1 MTVEVQVQ
9 VSQYIDN
16 VLKNDT
22 LEEVFNCFIIHSPEM
37 QEYKERRYQDDIKS
51 LFTNIPQESL
61 ETALKQYIS
70 VVACLSNH
78 RQMQTLLSL
87 LHHAVTS
94 NVLQAK
100 PVCEALLASE
110 KFHYT
115 VEEYWC
121 QSLSLI
127 QKIVGGIEYK
137 GVRDLLKVVFEK
149 ALSIPS
155 SVNVSVMRQLNALSD
170 VIEHIFDRSAAL
182 LPSYLIFDDVQK
194 RMQPKSKWPHWK
206 FAKLVSSFVDSF
218 QPCAQMV
225 TIVGRSKLQPVVG
238 HSGTCCSVW
247 KLDPNTAKF
256 AVKGHL
262 PFSAEAQQP
271 QHDLLRYVLEQPYS
285 REMVNSMLGLCK
297 QQKQRCPVLEEQLV
311 SLVVLAMEKSEGDAE
326 GLEDGSPIQLFW
338 QNLSSQLIYFV
349 LFQYASFP
357 HMVLALHDKLVG
369 RNLRKGRDHLMWVLL
384 QFISGSIQ
392 KNPLNDFLPVMKLY
406 DLLYPE
412 KEPLPFPDVTK
423 PHCTRALAITSIW
436 VHLMRKAQQEKTRLH
451 RPLPQ
456 ALQTHLEYLQQSVL
470 SNQSTLSFGN
480 DYWISLLC
488 NAYSTN
494 QDYFSRPMGV
504 LVDAIQGSQRNQGNM
519 SSSSS
524 SASNPT
530 HPLGMNVLDSLTV
543 HTKMSL
549 IHNVV
554 TQIMKMA
561 QAKSSITLAP
571 ALIETYSR
579 LLVYNEIE
587 SLGIKGFISHL
598 LPTVFRQ
605 QAWGILHTL
614 LEMFSYRLHHI
625 QPHYR
630 VQLLSHLHSLAAVP
644 QTNQTQLHLCVESTA
659 LKLITGLGSAEVQ
672 PQLSRFQNEP
682 KNLLS
687 TESEELNKALVLTLA
702 RAVHVTGSETLS
714 MSWCKEILSL
724 VMQNTPHSWSSLT
737 LMSFPPSLAEFFQQH
752 QAQRENKA
760 QLKRSVEEEY
770 RKWKTMSNE
779 NDIIAHFSQQGTP
792 HLFLCLLWKMLLEND
807 RISPLAYKILDRI
820 GARALSSHLRTFAD
834 FLVFEV
840 SNTVGGQHV
849 NKCIDAL
856 NDLIWKYHVISL
868 DRLILCLALR
878 SFEGNE
884 IQVCFF
890 IIHLLLIRPPEFK
903 SRVLDFVKD
912 NSPEHWKQTDW
923 HEKHLAFHRKY
934 QEKFYFEGLQDL
946 SGQSQQHTYLP
957 VYFGNICLRFLPVM
971 DIVIHRFLELHPV
984 ATISVESLLEH
995 LGCLYKFHDRPLT
1008 YLYNTLHYYEQK
1020 LKDRPP
1026 LKKKLVAAITGSLK
1040 DIRSGNWALSEAYLG
1055 YLQRS
1060 AEDTAWVP
1068 ELDYYISLVGR
1079 MADTMAGKSPFP
1091 HTDWRFNEF
1100 PNPAAHALHV
1110 TCIELMALPV
1120 AAAVVGNNLLD
1131 VVLKGHTVLPR
1142 GSIENWMNAIGLIL
1156 TALPEPYWAVL
1167 SDRILSALQG
1177 PNLQSGSG
1185 GQSIFQLLSF
1195 SSNHSS
1201 ITEVQCCY
1209 LMALVHAV
1217 WYHASIGQISQIPQI
1232 MRERFKPVV
1241 KTEEQF
1247 LFLCHLVAPF
1257 FQRMST
1263 ERTRFIMDIT
1273 KELYEMLE
1281 SVDKH
1286 CEQLNYIDQ
1295 ITDLLYHIKYM
1306 FTGDSVKADVERSIR
1321 NLRPALQL
1329 RLRFIT
1335 HLNIEETNAS

>member
-1 MTVEVQVQ
+1 MAAVEVQVTRY
-9 VSQYIDN
+9 VDN
-16 VLKNDT
+16 VLQNDT
-22 LEEVFNCFIIHSPEM
+22 LEEVFNCFIIHS
-37 QEYKERRYQDDIKS
+37 QEVQEFKERTYQEDIKT
-51 LFTNIPQESL
+51 LFSGIAQESL
-61 ETALKQYIS
+61 DAALKQYVTMVS
-70 VVACLSNH
+70 NLSNH

-87 LHHAVTS
+87 LHHAVTAG
-94 NVLQAK
+94 VVQPK
-100 PVCEALLASE
+100 PVCDALLATD

-115 VEEYWC
+115 AEEYWC
-121 QSLSLI
+121 QSLCLI
-127 QKIVGGIEYK
+127 QKIVAGIDYK
-137 GVRDLLKVVFEK
+137 GVRDLLKAIFDK
-149 ALSIPS
+149 ALSIPQT
-155 SVNVSVMRQLNALSD
+155 VNISMMRQLNTISGVL
-170 VIEHIFDRSAAL
+170 EHIFDRNAAL

-194 RMQPKSKWPHWK
+194 RLASKTNWPHWK
-206 FAKLVSSFVDSF
+206 FAKLVSDFVDSF

-225 TIVGRSKLQPVVG
+225 TIVGRSKLRPVVG
-238 HSGTCCSVW
+238 HSGTCCTVW

-256 AVKGHL
+256 TMKGQL
-262 PFSAEAQQP
+262 PYSAEVQQP
-271 QHDLLRYVLEQPYS
+271 QTELLRYVLEQPYS
-285 REMVNSMLGLCK
+285 REMVCSMLGLSK
-297 QQKQRCPVLEEQLV
+297 QQKQRCPVLEQELV
-311 SLVVLAMEKSEGDAE
+311 ALVVRAMEKSEQE
-326 GLEDGSPIQLFW
+326 GPEEPIELFW

-349 LFQYASFP
+349 LFQYANFP
-357 HMVLALHDKLVG
+357 HMVLALHDQASLLFTLVG
-369 RNLRKGRDHLMWVLL
+369 KNLRKGRDHLMWVLL
-384 QFISGSIQ
+384 QFISGSIT

-436 VHLMRKAQQEKTRLH
+436 VHLTRKAQLEKVRLQ
-451 RPLPQ
+451 RPLPH
-456 ALQTHLEYLQQSVL
+456 ALATHLEYLQQPFV
-470 SNQSTLSFGN
+470 SNTTLSFGS

-494 QDYFSRPMGV
+494 QEYFMRPMGI
-504 LVDAIQGSQRNQGNM
+504 LAEAIQCSQRNQGSM
-519 SSSSS
+519 SSSNSNTP
-524 SASNPT
+524 NPT

-554 TQIMKMA
+554 THVMKIP
-561 QAKSSITLAP
+561 QAKSTVSLTP

-579 LLVYNEIE
+579 LLVYSEIE
-587 SLGIKGFISHL
+587 SLGIKGFINHL

-672 PQLSRFQNEP
+672 PQLSRFQTEP
-682 KNLLS
+682 KTLLS
-687 TESEELNKALVLTLA
+687 SESEELNKALILTLA
-702 RAVHVTGSETLS
+702 RAIHITGSETLS
-714 MSWCKEILSL
+714 MVWCKELL
-724 VMQNTPHSWSSLT
+724 TTAMQSTPHSWSSLT
-737 LMSFPPSLAEFFQQH
+737 LLSFPHSLSEFFQQH

-840 SNTVGGQHV
+840 SNSVGGQHV
-849 NKCIDAL
+849 NK
-856 NDLIWKYHVISL
+856 
-868 DRLILCLALR
+868 ALR

-890 IIHLLLIRPPEFK
+890 IIQMLLIRPSEFK
-903 SRVLDFVKD
+903 NRVLDFVKD

-923 HEKHLAFHRKY
+923 HEKHLAFNRKY
-934 QEKFYFEGLQDL
+934 PEKFYFEGLQDL

-957 VYFGNICLRFLPVM
+957 VYFGNICLRFIPVM
-971 DIVIHRFLELHPV
+971 DIVIHRFLELYPV
-984 ATISVESLLEH
+984 ATISVESILEH

-1040 DIRSGNWALSEAYLG
+1040 DIRSGNWALSEAYLN
-1055 YLQRS
+1055 YLQRPT
-1060 AEDTAWVP
+1060 EDTAWIP
-1068 ELDYYISLVGR
+1068 DLDYYIGLVGR
-1079 MADTMAGKSPFP
+1079 MADTVAGRSPFP

-1110 TCIELMALPV
+1110 TCIELMALPIS
-1120 AAAVVGNNLLD
+1120 AAVVGNALLD
-1131 VVLKGHTVLPR
+1131 VVLKGHTVLLR
-1142 GSIENWMNAIGLIL
+1142 SSIENWMNAIGLIL

-1167 SDRILSALQG
+1167 NDRILASLQG
-1177 PNLQSGSG
+1177 PHLATSSGSK
-1185 GQSIFQLLSF
+1185 QSIFQLLSF
-1195 SSNHSS
+1195 TSNHNS

-1217 WYHASIGQISQIPQI
+1217 WYHASVGQISQIPQI
-1232 MRERFKPVV
+1232 MRDRFKPVV

-1257 FQRMST
+1257 FQRMGN
-1263 ERTRFIMDIT
+1263 ERSRIVMDIT
-1273 KELYEMLE
+1273 MELYEMLE
-1281 SVDKH
+1281 NVDKN

-1306 FTGDSVKADVERSIR
+1306 FTGDSIKTEIERSIR
-1321 NLRPALQL
+1321 NLRPALQR

-1335 HLNIEETNAS
+1335 HLNIEETAAS

>member
-1 MTVEVQVQ
+1 MTMSVEAQVMR
-9 VSQYIDN
+9 YIDN

-22 LEEVFNCFIIHSPEM
+22 LEEVFNCFIIHSQEM
-37 QEYKERRYQDDIKS
+37 QEYKERTYQEDIRT
-51 LFTNIPQESL
+51 LFSNIPQDGVEV
-61 ETALKQYIS
+61 ALKHYVA
-70 VVACLSNH
+70 VVATLSNH
-78 RQMQTLLSL
+78 RQKQTLLYL

-94 NVLQAK
+94 NVVQAK
-100 PVCEALLASE
+100 PVCDALLSTE
-110 KFHYT
+110 KFTYT
-115 VEEYWC
+115 NEEYWC
-121 QSLSLI
+121 QALALI
-127 QKIVGGIEYK
+127 RKIISGIDYK
-137 GVRDLLKVVFEK
+137 GVRDLLKVIFGK

-155 SVNVSVMRQLNALSD
+155 SVNVSVMRQLNALTD
-170 VIEHIFDRSAAL
+170 VIEHSLDRNAAL
-182 LPSYLIFDDVQK
+182 LPSYLILDDVQK
-194 RMQPKSKWPHWK
+194 RSLPKGKWPHWK
-206 FAKLVSSFVDSF
+206 FAKLVANFIDSF

-238 HSGTCCSVW
+238 HSGTGCSIW
-247 KLDPNTAKF
+247 KLDPVTAKF
-256 AVKGHL
+256 TMKGQL
-262 PFSAEAQQP
+262 PYSSEVQKP
-271 QHDLLRYVLEQPYS
+271 QNDLLRYVLEQPYS
-285 REMVNSMLGLCK
+285 REMVCSMLGLSK
-297 QQKQRCPVLEEQLV
+297 QQKHRCPVLEEQLV
-311 SLVVLAMEKSEGDAE
+311 ELIVVAMEKSEADAE
-326 GLEDGSPIQLFW
+326 GLEDGGPIQLFW

-412 KEPLPFPDVTK
+412 KEPLPFPDVNK
-423 PHCTRALAITSIW
+423 PHCTRVLAITSIW
-436 VHLMRKAQQEKTRLH
+436 VHLMRKAQQEKVRLQ

-456 ALQTHLEYLQQSVL
+456 ALQTHLEYLQQWFVT
-470 SNQSTLSFGN
+470 NQSTMNFGN

-494 QDYFSRPMGV
+494 QDYFTRPMGV
-504 LVDAIQGSQRNQGNM
+504 LVEAIQGNQRSQSSM

-524 SASNPT
+524 GQNNPT

-554 TQIMKMA
+554 THVMKMA
-561 QAKSSITLAP
+561 PAKSSISLTP
-571 ALIETYSR
+571 ALVETYSR

-682 KNLLS
+682 KSMLS
-687 TESEELNKALVLTLA
+687 SESEELNKALILTLA
-702 RAVHVTGSETLS
+702 RAIHVTGSESLS
-714 MSWCKEILSL
+714 MTWCKEILTTI
-724 VMQNTPHSWSSLT
+724 MQNTPHSWSGQT
-737 LMSFPPSLAEFFQQH
+737 LSSFPKSLNEFFNQH

-840 SNTVGGQHV
+840 SNSVGGQHV

-856 NDLIWKYHVISL
+856 NDLIWKCHVISL

-890 IIHLLLIRPPEFK
+890 IIQMLLIRPSEFK
-903 SRVLDFVKD
+903 NRVSDFVKD

-934 QEKFYFEGLQDL
+934 PEKFYFEGLQDL
-946 SGQSQQHTYLP
+946 SSQSQQHTYLP

-971 DIVIHRFLELHPV
+971 DIVIHRFLELYPV
-984 ATISVESLLEH
+984 ATISVESLLDH

-1026 LKKKLVAAITGSLK
+1026 LKKKLVASITGALQ
-1040 DIRSGNWALSEAYLG
+1040 DIRSENWALSEAYSS
-1055 YLQRS
+1055 YLQRPP
-1060 AEDTAWVP
+1060 EDTSWVP
-1068 ELDYYISLVGR
+1068 ELDYYISLVRR

-1091 HTDWRFNEF
+1091 HMDWRFNEF

-1110 TCIELMALPV
+1110 TCIELMSLPV
-1120 AAAVVGNNLLD
+1120 SAAVVGNNLLD
-1131 VVLKGHTVLPR
+1131 VVLKGHTALPR
-1142 GSIENWMNAIGLIL
+1142 SGIENWMNAIGLIL
-1156 TALPEPYWAVL
+1156 TALPESYWAVL
-1167 SDRILSALQG
+1167 NDRILTMLQG
-1177 PNLQSGSG
+1177 PGLASSG
-1185 GQSIFQLLSF
+1185 QNIFQLLNF
-1195 SSNHSS
+1195 SSNHNS

-1217 WYHASIGQISQIPQI
+1217 WYHASIGQISQIPQLI
-1232 MRERFKPVV
+1232 HERLKPVI

-1257 FQRMST
+1257 FQRIVT
-1263 ERTRFIMDIT
+1263 ERTRCVMDIT
-1273 KELYEMLE
+1273 KELYEILE
-1281 SVDKH
+1281 NVDKN
-1286 CEQLNYIDQ
+1286 CEQLNYMDQ
-1295 ITDLLYHIKYM
+1295 ITDLFYHIKYM
-1306 FTGDSVKADVERSIR
+1306 FTGDSVKADVERTIR

-1335 HLNIEETNAS
+1335 HLNIEEVNVT

>member
-1 MTVEVQVQ
+1 
-9 VSQYIDN
+9 
-16 VLKNDT
+16 
-22 LEEVFNCFIIHSPEM
+22 
-37 QEYKERRYQDDIKS
+37 
-51 LFTNIPQESL
+51 
-61 ETALKQYIS
+61 
-70 VVACLSNH
+70 VA
-78 RQMQTLLSL
+78 
-87 LHHAVTS
+87 
-94 NVLQAK
+94 
-100 PVCEALLASE
+100 
-110 KFHYT
+110 
-115 VEEYWC
+115 
-121 QSLSLI
+121 
-127 QKIVGGIEYK
+127 
-137 GVRDLLKVVFEK
+137 D
-149 ALSIPS
+149 
-155 SVNVSVMRQLNALSD
+155 
-170 VIEHIFDRSAAL
+170 
-182 LPSYLIFDDVQK
+182 
-194 RMQPKSKWPHWK
+194 
-206 FAKLVSSFVDSF
+206 
-218 QPCAQMV
+218 
-225 TIVGRSKLQPVVG
+225 
-238 HSGTCCSVW
+238 
-247 KLDPNTAKF
+247 
-256 AVKGHL
+256 
-262 PFSAEAQQP
+262 
-271 QHDLLRYVLEQPYS
+271 
-285 REMVNSMLGLCK
+285 
-297 QQKQRCPVLEEQLV
+297 
-311 SLVVLAMEKSEGDAE
+311 
-326 GLEDGSPIQLFW
+326 
-338 QNLSSQLIYFV
+338 
-349 LFQYASFP
+349 
-357 HMVLALHDKLVG
+357 
-369 RNLRKGRDHLMWVLL
+369 
-384 QFISGSIQ
+384 
-392 KNPLNDFLPVMKLY
+392 
-406 DLLYPE
+406 
-412 KEPLPFPDVTK
+412 
-423 PHCTRALAITSIW
+423 
-436 VHLMRKAQQEKTRLH
+436 
-451 RPLPQ
+451 
-456 ALQTHLEYLQQSVL
+456 
-470 SNQSTLSFGN
+470 
-480 DYWISLLC
+480 
-488 NAYSTN
+488 STN

-702 RAVHVTGSETLS
+702 RAVHVT
-714 MSWCKEILSL
+714 
-724 VMQNTPHSWSSLT
+724 
-737 LMSFPPSLAEFFQQH
+737 A
-752 QAQRENKA
+752 
-760 QLKRSVEEEY
+760 
-770 RKWKTMSNE
+770 MSNE

-807 RISPLAYKILDRI
+807 RISPLAYKQVAFVARLLTILDRI

-923 HEKHLAFHRKY
+923 HEKHLAFHRYFEIINLQILKMVLLRHLSWQKYEAVRRPISLAFWFVILQNLIPQQPVVLFSNNTINPWRELHCPLFAFQKY

-995 LGCLYKFHDRPLT
+995 LGCLYKFHGAGATLSFRKTSEGPRCEQNIASPSTTTPATPATLSQSKLGMSRTCLGSSSNKFDFFALSTPVKCSFIHLFQKGNKTCCYLLFCNFCLHIRFDIRSPFFVLFVFDSYSKNLIFAHPYSLLMFVVNVLIHAVSSEAIQHLTSGVQCYESCGNEIVALQKSFFPIGGLARKVLSKTRCSYLARNRRWIADIYLLQLCLTWQCFIVDLTTGCSCADRPLT

-1026 LKKKLVAAITGSLK
+1026 LKKKLVAAITG
-1040 DIRSGNWALSEAYLG
+1040 APLG
-1055 YLQRS
+1055 YLDCPISCTVKPPTSLLQARYFVHFAKCGLRKYFAGMKFRS
-1060 AEDTAWVP
+1060 CERYAAYLLPCGDVY
-1068 ELDYYISLVGR
+1068 LRDLLYICNIVLGREFCESLVFTKNKFSFCDKIRKNIAEHISCKYVTQWLRIHSAPLPIAKCALKIFLNPANFQNIELTKICLIRMNVELYANFSKDCDLKNFNTISNNKISWETKCISCSNRIAEGHPFWQLGAERSLPGLPPALGR
-1079 MADTMAGKSPFP
+1079 GHSVGAGTGLLHQPGRQNGRQYPLEGTVFRGSPWQNIVSGLLTNRMDREKPSVVKTSDHCRDFLSESSGWIHLTQSWIHLPTLYCTALRDGVRHYLPNVNASCCITCPLTLRLSAMAGKSPFP

-1263 ERTRFIMDIT
+1263 ERTRFIMDVS
-1273 KELYEMLE
+1273 LE
-1281 SVDKH
+1281 
-1286 CEQLNYIDQ
+1286 
-1295 ITDLLYHIKYM
+1295 
-1306 FTGDSVKADVERSIR
+1306 
-1321 NLRPALQL
+1321 
-1329 RLRFIT
+1329 
-1335 HLNIEETNAS
+1335 

>member
-1 MTVEVQVQ
+1 MAAVEVQVTRY
-9 VSQYIDN
+9 VDN
-16 VLKNDT
+16 VLQNDT
-22 LEEVFNCFIIHSPEM
+22 LEEVFNCFIIHS
-37 QEYKERRYQDDIKS
+37 QEVQEFKERTYQEDIKT
-51 LFTNIPQESL
+51 LFSGIAQESL
-61 ETALKQYIS
+61 DAALKQYVTLVS
-70 VVACLSNH
+70 NLSNH

-87 LHHAVTS
+87 LHHAVTAG
-94 NVLQAK
+94 VVQPK
-100 PVCEALLASE
+100 PVCDALLATD

-115 VEEYWC
+115 AEEYWC
-121 QSLSLI
+121 QSLCLI
-127 QKIVGGIEYK
+127 QKIVAGIDYK
-137 GVRDLLKVVFEK
+137 GVRDLLKAIFDK
-149 ALSIPS
+149 ALSIPQT
-155 SVNVSVMRQLNALSD
+155 VNISMMRQLNTISGVL
-170 VIEHIFDRSAAL
+170 EHIFDRNAAL

-194 RMQPKSKWPHWK
+194 RLASKTNWPHWK
-206 FAKLVSSFVDSF
+206 FAKLVSDFVDSF

-225 TIVGRSKLQPVVG
+225 TIVGRSKLRPF
-238 HSGTCCSVW
+238 TM
-247 KLDPNTAKF
+247 
-256 AVKGHL
+256 KGQL
-262 PFSAEAQQP
+262 PYSAEVQQP
-271 QHDLLRYVLEQPYS
+271 QTELLRYVLEQPYS
-285 REMVNSMLGLCK
+285 REMVCSMLGLSK
-297 QQKQRCPVLEEQLV
+297 QQKQRCPVLEQELV
-311 SLVVLAMEKSEGDAE
+311 ALVVRAMEKSEQE
-326 GLEDGSPIQLFW
+326 GPEEPIELFW

-349 LFQYASFP
+349 LFQYANFP
-357 HMVLALHDKLVG
+357 HMVLALHDQLVG
-369 RNLRKGRDHLMWVLL
+369 KNLRKGRDHLMWVLL
-384 QFISGSIQ
+384 QFISGSIT

-436 VHLMRKAQQEKTRLH
+436 VHLTRKAQLEKVRLQ
-451 RPLPQ
+451 RPLPH
-456 ALQTHLEYLQQSVL
+456 ALATHLEYLQQPFV
-470 SNQSTLSFGN
+470 SNTTLSFGS

-494 QDYFSRPMGV
+494 QEYFMRPMGI
-504 LVDAIQGSQRNQGNM
+504 LAEAIQCSQRNQGSM
-519 SSSSS
+519 SSSNSNTP
-524 SASNPT
+524 NPT

-554 TQIMKMA
+554 THVMKIP
-561 QAKSSITLAP
+561 QAKSTVSLTP

-579 LLVYNEIE
+579 LLVYSEIE
-587 SLGIKGFISHL
+587 SLGIKGFINHL

-672 PQLSRFQNEP
+672 PQLSRFQTEP
-682 KNLLS
+682 KTLLS
-687 TESEELNKALVLTLA
+687 SESEELNKALILTLA
-702 RAVHVTGSETLS
+702 RAIHITGSETLS
-714 MSWCKEILSL
+714 MVWCKELL
-724 VMQNTPHSWSSLT
+724 TTAMQSTPHSWSSLT
-737 LMSFPPSLAEFFQQH
+737 LLSFPHSLSEFFQQH

-840 SNTVGGQHV
+840 SNSVGGQHV

-890 IIHLLLIRPPEFK
+890 IIQMLLIRPSEFK
-903 SRVLDFVKD
+903 NRVLDFVKD

-923 HEKHLAFHRKY
+923 HEKHLAFNRKY
-934 QEKFYFEGLQDL
+934 PEKFYFEGLQDL

-957 VYFGNICLRFLPVM
+957 VYFGNICLRFIPVM
-971 DIVIHRFLELHPV
+971 DIVIHRFLELYPV
-984 ATISVESLLEH
+984 ATISVESILEH

-1040 DIRSGNWALSEAYLG
+1040 DIRSGNWALSEAYLN
-1055 YLQRS
+1055 YLQRPT
-1060 AEDTAWVP
+1060 EDTAWIP
-1068 ELDYYISLVGR
+1068 DLDYYIGLVGR
-1079 MADTMAGKSPFP
+1079 MADIMFPHEASPHERCCCREVSFP

-1110 TCIELMALPV
+1110 TCIELMALPIS
-1120 AAAVVGNNLLD
+1120 AAVVGNALLD
-1131 VVLKGHTVLPR
+1131 VVLKGHTVLLR
-1142 GSIENWMNAIGLIL
+1142 SSIENWMNAIGLIL

-1167 SDRILSALQG
+1167 NDRILASLQG
-1177 PNLQSGSG
+1177 PHLATSSGSK
-1185 GQSIFQLLSF
+1185 QSIFQLLSF
-1195 SSNHSS
+1195 TSNHNS

-1217 WYHASIGQISQIPQI
+1217 WYHASVGQISQIPQI
-1232 MRERFKPVV
+1232 MRDRFKP
-1241 KTEEQF
+1241 
-1247 LFLCHLVAPF
+1247 
-1257 FQRMST
+1257 RMGN
-1263 ERTRFIMDIT
+1263 ERSRIVMDIT
-1273 KELYEMLE
+1273 MELYEMLE
-1281 SVDKH
+1281 NVDKN

-1306 FTGDSVKADVERSIR
+1306 FTGDSIKTEIERSIR
-1321 NLRPALQL
+1321 NLRPALQR

-1335 HLNIEETNAS
+1335 HLNIEETAAS

>member
-1 MTVEVQVQ
+1 MAAVEVQVTRY
-9 VSQYIDN
+9 VDN
-16 VLKNDT
+16 VLQNDT
-22 LEEVFNCFIIHSPEM
+22 LEEVFNCFIIHS
-37 QEYKERRYQDDIKS
+37 QEVQEFKERTYQEDIKT
-51 LFTNIPQESL
+51 LFSGIAQESL
-61 ETALKQYIS
+61 DAALKQYVTMVS
-70 VVACLSNH
+70 NLSNH

-87 LHHAVTS
+87 LHHAVTAG
-94 NVLQAK
+94 VVQPK
-100 PVCEALLASE
+100 PVCDALLATD

-115 VEEYWC
+115 AEEYWC
-121 QSLSLI
+121 QSLCLI
-127 QKIVGGIEYK
+127 QKIVAGIDYK
-137 GVRDLLKVVFEK
+137 GVRDLLKAIFDK
-149 ALSIPS
+149 ALSIPQT
-155 SVNVSVMRQLNALSD
+155 VNISMMRQLNTISGVL
-170 VIEHIFDRSAAL
+170 EHIFDRNAAL

-194 RMQPKSKWPHWK
+194 RLASKTNWPHWK
-206 FAKLVSSFVDSF
+206 FAKLVSDFVDSF

-225 TIVGRSKLQPVVG
+225 TIVGRSKLRPVVG
-238 HSGTCCSVW
+238 HSGTCCTVW

-256 AVKGHL
+256 TMKGQL
-262 PFSAEAQQP
+262 PYSAEVQQP
-271 QHDLLRYVLEQPYS
+271 QTELLRYVLEQPYS
-285 REMVNSMLGLCK
+285 REMVCSMLGLSK
-297 QQKQRCPVLEEQLV
+297 QQKQRCPVLEQELV
-311 SLVVLAMEKSEGDAE
+311 ALVVRAMEKSEQE
-326 GLEDGSPIQLFW
+326 GPEEPIELFW

-349 LFQYASFP
+349 LFQYANFP
-357 HMVLALHDKLVG
+357 HMVLALHDQLVG
-369 RNLRKGRDHLMWVLL
+369 KNLRKGRDHLMWVLL
-384 QFISGSIQ
+384 QFISGSIT

-436 VHLMRKAQQEKTRLH
+436 VHLTRKAQLEKVRLQ
-451 RPLPQ
+451 RPLPH
-456 ALQTHLEYLQQSVL
+456 ALATHLEYLQQPFV
-470 SNQSTLSFGN
+470 SNTTLSFGS

-494 QDYFSRPMGV
+494 QEYFMRPMGI
-504 LVDAIQGSQRNQGNM
+504 LAEAIQCSQRNQGSM
-519 SSSSS
+519 SSSNSNTP
-524 SASNPT
+524 NPT

-554 TQIMKMA
+554 THVMKIP
-561 QAKSSITLAP
+561 QAKSTVSLTP

-579 LLVYNEIE
+579 LLVYSEIE
-587 SLGIKGFISHL
+587 SLGIKGFINHL

-672 PQLSRFQNEP
+672 PQLSRFQTEP
-682 KNLLS
+682 KTLLS
-687 TESEELNKALVLTLA
+687 SESEELNKALILTLA
-702 RAVHVTGSETLS
+702 RAIHITGSETLS
-714 MSWCKEILSL
+714 MVWCKELL
-724 VMQNTPHSWSSLT
+724 TTAMQSTPHSWSSLT
-737 LMSFPPSLAEFFQQH
+737 LLSFPHSLSEFFQQH

-840 SNTVGGQHV
+840 SNSVGGQHV

-890 IIHLLLIRPPEFK
+890 IIQMLLIRPSEFK
-903 SRVLDFVKD
+903 NRVLDFVKD

-923 HEKHLAFHRKY
+923 HEKHLAFNRKY
-934 QEKFYFEGLQDL
+934 PEKFYFEGLQDL

-957 VYFGNICLRFLPVM
+957 VYFGNICLRFIPVM
-971 DIVIHRFLELHPV
+971 DIVIHRFLELYPV
-984 ATISVESLLEH
+984 ATISVESILEH

-1040 DIRSGNWALSEAYLG
+1040 DIRSGNWALSEAYLN
-1055 YLQRS
+1055 YLQRPT
-1060 AEDTAWVP
+1060 EDTAWIP
-1068 ELDYYISLVGR
+1068 DLDYYIGLVGR
-1079 MADTMAGKSPFP
+1079 MADTVAGRSPFP

-1110 TCIELMALPV
+1110 TCIELMALPIS
-1120 AAAVVGNNLLD
+1120 AAVVGNALLD
-1131 VVLKGHTVLPR
+1131 VVLKGHTVLLR
-1142 GSIENWMNAIGLIL
+1142 SSIENWMNAIGLIL

-1167 SDRILSALQG
+1167 NDRILASLQG
-1177 PNLQSGSG
+1177 PHLATSSGSK
-1185 GQSIFQLLSF
+1185 QSIFQLLSF
-1195 SSNHSS
+1195 TSNHNS

-1217 WYHASIGQISQIPQI
+1217 WYHASVGQISQIPQI
-1232 MRERFKPVV
+1232 MRDRFKPVV

-1257 FQRMST
+1257 FQRMGN
-1263 ERTRFIMDIT
+1263 ERSRIVMDIT
-1273 KELYEMLE
+1273 MELYEMLE
-1281 SVDKH
+1281 NVDKN

-1306 FTGDSVKADVERSIR
+1306 FTGDSIKTEIERSIR
-1321 NLRPALQL
+1321 NLRPALQR

-1335 HLNIEETNAS
+1335 HLNIEETAAS